1 MMLKEPKVS
10 TFDLVSCL
18 SDAIDLINPSIVD
31 HHKQVAYIA
40 HAIGGELGL
49 SRDERFELALAG
61 ALHDVGAVSFNDRLG
76 GLQFELDDPHGHAEL
91 GYLLLKM
98 FCPFRRVSEIIR
110 FHHVSWKG
118 GQGAEFK
125 GRQVPFRSHLV
136 HLADRVAVL
145 INKQQE
151 TFGQI
156 SEICRLIKQK
166 SGSMFNPEVV
176 EAFLSLAEKEYFWLD
191 CFSPS
196 LGTTLRNRMK
206 HETVQLG
213 IADITDFAN
222 LFRRVIDFRSRF
234 TATHTSGVAA
244 SADVLARLFGFS
256 DNERDMVRI
265 AAYLHDL
272 GKLAV
277 PQEILEK
284 PGRLTEQ
291 EFNIIRGHTFYTY
304 RILEHIEDF
313 STISEWAAFHHER
326 LDGKGYPF
334 HLGDKQLS
342 VGSRLIAVADV
353 FTALRE
359 DRPYRMG
366 MSGRETLTILKDM
379 VKTSALDTSLV
390 SLLERNYDVINSARE
405 AAQQSSYQEY
415 DEFISDQS

>member
-1 MMLKEPKVS
+1 MLEEPKVS

-61 ALHDVGAVSFNDRLG
+61 VLHDIGAVSSDDRIS
-76 GLQFELDDPHGHAEL
+76 GLQFELDDPHGHAEM

-98 FCPFRRVSEIIR
+98 FCPFRRTSEIIR
-110 FHHVSWKG
+110 FHHVSWKR

-125 GRQVPFRSHLV
+125 GMQVPFRSHIV

-145 INKQQE
+145 INKQRE
-151 TFGQI
+151 IFGQI
-156 SEICRLIKQK
+156 NEICRLIKER
-166 SGSMFNPEVV
+166 SGTMFMPEVV
-176 EAFLSLAEKEYFWLD
+176 EAFMILAEKEYFWLD
-191 CFSPS
+191 CGSPS
-196 LGTTLRNRMK
+196 LGTTLRSRMK

-213 IADITDFAN
+213 IPDITDFAN

-244 SADVLARLFGFS
+244 SADVLARLSGFS
-256 DNERDMVRI
+256 DNDRDMVRI

-272 GKLAV
+272 GKLAI

-284 PGRLTEQ
+284 PGRLTER

-304 RILEHIEDF
+304 RILEHIDDF

-334 HLGDKQLS
+334 HLGDEDLQ

-353 FTALRE
+353 FTAISE
-359 DRPYRMG
+359 DRPYRKG
-366 MSGRETLTILKDM
+366 MSDREALRVLKDM
-379 VKTSALDTSLV
+379 VKTSALDGKLV
-390 SLLERNYDVINSARE
+390 SLAESNYDVINSARE

-415 DEFISDQS
+415 DEFISEQS